1 MVNISHAE
9 DTFERCSDVMKN
21 KYYAKFFREFLSRPR
36 AVGALLPSSPQ
47 LAKRMVNSIDWNDV
61 EVTLEYGPGTGA
73 FTGQIIQQISPD
85 SRFLAIELSPQF
97 AQLLATQFPQATICN
112 GNVAD
117 VESICAQ
124 HDIGQV
130 DAIVSGLPWAV
141 FHDQD
146 QERYL
151 DAMMTVLRKR
161 GQFVTFGYLQGLLLP
176 AARRFRRRLEKY
188 FSNVEA
194 SSPVWSNFPPAIYY
208 HCRR

>member
-1 MVNISHAE
+1 
-9 DTFERCSDVMKN
+9 MKN
-21 KYYAKFFREFLSRPR
+21 KYYATFFREFLSRPR

-47 LAKRMVNSIDWNDV
+47 LATRMVNSIDWNHVDV
-61 EVTLEYGPGTGA
+61 ALEYGPGTGA
-73 FTGQIIQQISPD
+73 FTGHIIKQLTSD

-97 AQLLATQFPQATICN
+97 AQLLAAQFPQATICT

-117 VESICAQ
+117 VASICGQ
-124 HDIGQV
+124 HDISQV

-146 QERYL
+146 QEQYL
-151 DAMMTVLRKR
+151 DAMMNVLRKD

-188 FSNVEA
+188 FDTVEA